1 MEGNGKK
8 AAKATGILAG
18 VLLWFIG
25 GVIKGS
31 TGLGRK

>member
-1 MEGNGKK
+1 METQGKR
-8 AAKATGILAG
+8 ALNVAG
-18 VLLWFIG
+18 VLLGAVVWFFG